1 MLECCLR
8 IGFFFKLSFHIKT
21 AVLVTYQSEQ
31 FTPSLKAYQA
41 EFKYFTVVGFD
52 KTSTVRLGSLDPFYI
67 VSYYIKWAKT
77 SWSYRMYGT
86 IITFLCPKKIFFQEK
101 DIVFIVLGKK

>member
-77 SWSYRMYGT
+77 SWSYRTTYY
-86 IITFLCPKKIFFQEK
+86 LSKKSRPTLFSTVQYVQE
-101 DIVFIVLGKK
+101 ILTNFIW